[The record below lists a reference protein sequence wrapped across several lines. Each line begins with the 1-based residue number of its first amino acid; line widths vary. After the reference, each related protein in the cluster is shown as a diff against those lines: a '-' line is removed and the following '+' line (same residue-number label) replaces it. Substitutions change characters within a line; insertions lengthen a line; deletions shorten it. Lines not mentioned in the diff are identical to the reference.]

1 MLLWVNNH
9 YDDFERDAVM
19 EDYLETFERGLEQ
32 QVNRRNMPSHMECS
46 FLGVTADS
54 RYSPTYSQSNH
65 TVFSYCL
72 SFYLHVPHI
81 LTTLFKFVYEA
92 SAPVVPIRLRSVVTE
107 VG

>member
-32 QVNRRNMPSHMECS
+32 QVKGRNIPCHKQCS
-46 FLGVTADS
+46 FSRVAAES
-54 RYSPTYSQSNH
+54 RYSPTCSQSNH
-65 TVFSYCL
+65 TVFSCCL
-72 SFYLHVPHI
+72 SLYLLHI

>member
-32 QVNRRNMPSHMECS
+32 QVNRKNMPPCHMECS
-46 FLGVTADS
+46 FLRVTAES
-54 RYSPTYSQSNH
+54 RYSPTCSQSNH

-72 SFYLHVPHI
+72 SFYLPHI